1 LPGHPPRRELN
12 SASSTADPLQRTEYD
27 GSGCV
32 RTSCLLCL
40 SVMSDLLDL
49 THPTAPHESYEMPRH
64 TRARA
69 HRAAAWASEF
79 TGAPDSSRT
88 VIADSLEAA
97 QGELTELLHTTHSLA
112 ETAYDEHDSVAEIAS
127 VLGARGIDVD
137 TGLYG
142 VETTLRATTG
152 SGNGRTIAVLAEYD
166 ALPEIG
172 HACGHN
178 IIATA
183 GVGAFLA
190 LHALYEADPDSVPGT
205 VVLLGTPA
213 EEGHSGKEVM
223 ARAG

>member
-1 LPGHPPRRELN
+1 
-12 SASSTADPLQRTEYD
+12 D
-27 GSGCV
+27 
-32 RTSCLLCL
+32 L
-40 SVMSDLLDL
+40 S
-49 THPTAPHESYEMPRH
+49 HPTAPDESYLDEMTRQ

-69 HRAAAWASEF
+69 RRAADWASEF

-97 QGELTELLHTTHSLA
+97 QGELTELLHTIHALA
-112 ETAYDEHDSVAEIAS
+112 ETAYAEHDSVAEIAS

-172 HACGHN
+172 HACGDRKSH
-178 IIATA
+178 TSELQSR
-183 GVGAFLA
+183 F
-190 LHALYEADPDSVPGT
+190 D
-205 VVLLGTPA
+205 
-213 EEGHSGKEVM
+213 
-223 ARAG
+223 